1 VRSGRPTRV
10 EMIALSKIALVSAV
24 ALLGLGWAYQAT
36 RPPPPAILGAPGG
49 PPISS
54 PRIRL
59 KDGRHLAYREE
70 GVLRENARFR
80 IVFIHGF
87 SSTKESGFPVSQV
100 KKTQTVLRLRFR

>member
-1 VRSGRPTRV
+1 
-10 EMIALSKIALVSAV
+10 MIALSKIALVSAV

-70 GVLRENARFR
+70 GVRRENARFR
-80 IVFIHGF
+80 IVFFHGF

-100 KKTQTVLRLRFR
+100 KKKTQTVRLRFR